1 MEWFCLFQDR
11 TVDRV
16 GLDAVSITDIIT
28 LLTLVRYI
36 QGWHA
41 HHAAAGQVCHDRINR
56 LF

>member
-41 HHAAAGQVCHDRINR
+41 HHAAAGQVYHDRINR